1 MVRGT
6 GSESTRRRQFSSC
19 DLCRKSRIACD
30 AAQLQ
35 DQQLAVSE
43 GRASRRQAS
52 GIPDAIPAR
61 VQCTNCSK
69 RAVPCT
75 YEWIQSRA
83 SKNATAAVRQ
93 SDRPKIRRSDR
104 RSVPNRS
111 RTAAATG
118 TVTSDPEPAGDE
130 GHLEDSL
137 IQAIGAE
144 NARSSHLTPNA
155 ELSRQTE
162 AVALHDQLWKVFTLI
177 FEPVLTL
184 WTGPD
189 CSPYVVPDH
198 MSSLTMLQLVVS
210 LDWATCEG
218 DTSHASARHVCP
230 RCDRDVRLALIASVH
245 AFSLRWLPLVTDSAI
260 DSKQLRLLG
269 DRLWHNAKSRV
280 LSIFDKLSY
289 QTVLALYLFGLTPI
303 CEAVSMDVENA
314 HSAGEVSVDMALRH
328 VHRLRVKRRDLRFS
342 GTNLSVGRRDG
353 RGSGTHVAV
362 NEDFIHAENMMYWAG
377 VVFDT
382 SSAMT
387 RGCPSILCSGVFG
400 FEEEP
405 IFRLMKA
412 RVQLFHESTEPWRQ
426 HGFVPTSQ
434 STLYIVHRAS
444 TWKGY
449 TWKII
454 GALREAINHGYDES
468 VITRLRVLISQALE
482 RFDRTF
488 KPLLTACEHH
498 VLFLS
503 KDAQLCYYLLQLH
516 YHMGLLLLCSIAV
529 SIERLNLVPNF
540 DTLRRESVHA
550 IFSTLSFGLRC
561 QVALNQDG
569 TQRNRRLSSLIS
581 LDPYPH
587 HILASLQ
594 LSADVLLV
602 YLERDEIAQD
612 SFDSSCHIV
621 FEALDELPQSL
632 QSVQRVKKLL
642 HEKLDIHGEHLG
654 MIPNVRHEH
663 QVHHMDAMSETNGSG
678 SSSSINMPD
687 VDEAGHSCLSKTLFA
702 RPAVWLRS
710 EDVS

>member
-198 MSSLTMLQLVVS
+198 
-210 LDWATCEG
+210 
-218 DTSHASARHVCP
+218 
-230 RCDRDVRLALIASVH
+230 VR
-245 AFSLRWLPLVTDSAI
+245 
-260 DSKQLRLLG
+260 
-269 DRLWHNAKSRV
+269 
-280 LSIFDKLSY
+280 
-289 QTVLALYLFGLTPI
+289 
-303 CEAVSMDVENA
+303 
-314 HSAGEVSVDMALRH
+314 
-328 VHRLRVKRRDLRFS
+328 
-342 GTNLSVGRRDG
+342 
-353 RGSGTHVAV
+353 
-362 NEDFIHAENMMYWAG
+362 
-377 VVFDT
+377 
-382 SSAMT
+382 
-387 RGCPSILCSGVFG
+387 
-400 FEEEP
+400 
-405 IFRLMKA
+405 
-412 RVQLFHESTEPWRQ
+412 
-426 HGFVPTSQ
+426 
-434 STLYIVHRAS
+434 
-444 TWKGY
+444 
-449 TWKII
+449 
-454 GALREAINHGYDES
+454 
-468 VITRLRVLISQALE
+468 
-482 RFDRTF
+482 
-488 KPLLTACEHH
+488 
-498 VLFLS
+498 
-503 KDAQLCYYLLQLH
+503 
-516 YHMGLLLLCSIAV
+516 
-529 SIERLNLVPNF
+529 
-540 DTLRRESVHA
+540 
-550 IFSTLSFGLRC
+550 
-561 QVALNQDG
+561 
-569 TQRNRRLSSLIS
+569 
-581 LDPYPH
+581 
-587 HILASLQ
+587 
-594 LSADVLLV
+594 
-602 YLERDEIAQD
+602 
-612 SFDSSCHIV
+612 
-621 FEALDELPQSL
+621 
-632 QSVQRVKKLL
+632 
-642 HEKLDIHGEHLG
+642 
-654 MIPNVRHEH
+654 
-663 QVHHMDAMSETNGSG
+663 
-678 SSSSINMPD
+678 
-687 VDEAGHSCLSKTLFA
+687 
-702 RPAVWLRS
+702 
-710 EDVS
+710 